1 MLSPL
6 PSFHTKPVDVNLSKN
21 TNVSPQT
28 TIGVSIG
35 SVLFILLCITI
46 IAIALI
52 INLRKRRTAV
62 ITGRSYSKE
71 TILESS
77 AVNPV
82 YGGD

>member
-6 PSFHTKPVDVNLSKN
+6 PSLHTKPVDNNLSKIA
-21 TNVSPQT
+21 NVSLQT
-28 TIGVSIG
+28 TIGASVG
-35 SVLFILLCITI
+35 SVLFIILCITI
-46 IAIALI
+46 IVITLV

-62 ITGRSYSKE
+62 TTGRSYSEE